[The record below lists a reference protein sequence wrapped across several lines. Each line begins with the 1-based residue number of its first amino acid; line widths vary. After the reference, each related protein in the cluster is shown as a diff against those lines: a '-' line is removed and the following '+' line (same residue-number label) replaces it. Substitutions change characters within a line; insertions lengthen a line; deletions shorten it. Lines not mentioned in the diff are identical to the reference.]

1 MNSSYSPEAINLR
14 QATIADAQL
23 LFDWANDKDVRRNA
37 IHSEVIEWENHL
49 KWLSA
54 KLNTSTKLF
63 ILEYNGEAAGQIRFD
78 WSDEEKGWMV
88 DYSVSESFRG
98 KGLGKRLIETGIAK
112 LNLYPVLAFVK
123 PENTSSI
130 KVFEALSFTNL
141 GTVQIRNIALIKFS
155 KAKI

>member
-1 MNSSYSPEAINLR
+1 LNSSYSPEAINLR

-37 IHSEVIEWENHL
+37 IHSEAIEWENHL

-78 WSDEEKGWMV
+78 WSEEEQGWMV

-98 KGLGKRLIETGIAK
+98 KGLGKRLIEAGIAK

-123 PENTSSI
+123 PENTPSI
-130 KVFEALSFTNL
+130 KVFEALSFNNL
-141 GTVQIRNIALIKFS
+141 GTVQVRNIALIKFS